1 MSPLLSLQQLR
12 SNNLFRQPVITILL
26 YLDLD
31 LLFKS
36 IQLLKL
42 VATHDQD
49 GVIMWLLLRI

>member
-42 VATHDQD
+42 AATHDQD